1 MDSLDLKPQLN
12 DLASNGI
19 YLGTSSWKYT
29 GWTGQLYDEARYV
42 YRGKFAETRFERLC
56 LAEYAE
62 TFKTVCVDA
71 AYYQFPTDK
80 YLDGLIK
87 DVPAD
92 FLFTF
97 KVTDHITIKRY
108 ANLPRFGSK
117 AGKPNEQYLDA
128 DLFINA
134 FLRPLEPV
142 KDNVGVLMFEFSR
155 FYPVDYEHGRDFVE
169 DLDRFL
175 GRLPDGW
182 RYGVE
187 IRNKAFLHPD
197 YFAVL
202 RKHRVAHVF
211 NSWSGMPELNEQI
224 SMDGSETSDEFVVS
238 RMLLK
243 PGRSYEEAVKQFS
256 PYQDTKEVYVEGR
269 NAALLMMKKARERS
283 KKAFIYV
290 NNRFEGNA
298 LKTIRA
304 ITQD

>member
-1 MDSLDLKPQLN
+1 MDALELKQKLD
-12 DLASNGI
+12 DLAASGI
-19 YLGTSSWKYT
+19 FIGTSSWKYT
-29 GWTGQLYDEARYV
+29 GWIGQLYDEQRYV

-71 AYYQFPTDK
+71 AYYQFPTGR
-80 YLDGLIK
+80 YLDGLVK

-117 AGKPNEQYLDA
+117 AGKPNEHYLDA
-128 DLFINA
+128 DLFIGA
-134 FLRPLEPV
+134 FLKSLEPV
-142 KDNVGVLMFEFSR
+142 KANVGVLMFEFSR
-155 FYPVDYEHGRDFVE
+155 FYPSDYEHGRDFVA

-175 GRLPDGW
+175 GRLPAGW

-187 IRNKAFLHPD
+187 IRNKSFLHPD
-197 YFAVL
+197 YFAML
-202 RKHRVAHVF
+202 RKHKIAHVF
-211 NSWSGMPELNEQI
+211 NSWAGMPELNEQI
-224 SMDGSETSDEFVVS
+224 GMEGSETSDEFVVS

-256 PYQDTKEVYVEGR
+256 PYRDTQEINEPAR
-269 NAALLMMKKARERS
+269 EAARLMMKKAKERS

-290 NNRFEGNA
+290 NNRLEGNA

-304 ITQD
+304 LIG